1 MQVIRT
7 EAIMNNVKLCFLIL
21 SCIAED
27 QYANSLMHD
36 ANLAFRVQ
44 LHRVPMHHRKLQD
57 KAAPAQPLAAT
68 LLGIFLVYVSE
79 IFSKYNKNQIR
90 ENRVSQMLQHYQLIK
105 YSNTN
110 CLNFGMPYNK
120 LKNIL
125 NVYFSLCYLKNLL
138 SFHCRS
144 AC

>member
-68 LLGIFLVYVSE
+68 LLGIVFISE
-79 IFSKYNKNQIR
+79 VTYSLEISYIRNQIR
-90 ENRVSQMLQHYQLIK
+90 QNLLI
-105 YSNTN
+105 T
-110 CLNFGMPYNK
+110 
-120 LKNIL
+120 
-125 NVYFSLCYLKNLL
+125 FSL
-138 SFHCRS
+138 
-144 AC
+144 

>member
-44 LHRVPMHHRKLQD
+44 LHRVPMHHRKIQD

-68 LLGIFLVYVSE
+68 LLGIYNCHIYLVRKFE
-79 IFSKYNKNQIR
+79 
-90 ENRVSQMLQHYQLIK
+90 
-105 YSNTN
+105 
-110 CLNFGMPYNK
+110 
-120 LKNIL
+120 
-125 NVYFSLCYLKNLL
+125 
-138 SFHCRS
+138 SFK
-144 AC
+144 

>member
-1 MQVIRT
+1 
-7 EAIMNNVKLCFLIL
+7 MNNVKLCFLIL

-68 LLGIFLVYVSE
+68 LLGIFPIYLWALLLRT
-79 IFSKYNKNQIR
+79 FSF
-90 ENRVSQMLQHYQLIK
+90 SIK
-105 YSNTN
+105 VNAT
-110 CLNFGMPYNK
+110 
-120 LKNIL
+120 
-125 NVYFSLCYLKNLL
+125 LL
-138 SFHCRS
+138 E
-144 AC
+144 

>member
-68 LLGIFLVYVSE
+68 LLGIFLYMFQTLCFKLYFPRNIVKTWV
-79 IFSKYNKNQIR
+79 KYR
-90 ENRVSQMLQHYQLIK
+90 
-105 YSNTN
+105 
-110 CLNFGMPYNK
+110 
-120 LKNIL
+120 
-125 NVYFSLCYLKNLL
+125 
-138 SFHCRS
+138 
-144 AC
+144 

>member
-1 MQVIRT
+1 MRTSINNNCKKKKGVDINALDFIGRNFNYFSSIVMQVIRT

-44 LHRVPMHHRKLQD
+44 LHRVPMHHRKIQD

-68 LLGIFLVYVSE
+68 LLGIIITCS
-79 IFSKYNKNQIR
+79 I
-90 ENRVSQMLQHYQLIK
+90 
-105 YSNTN
+105 
-110 CLNFGMPYNK
+110 
-120 LKNIL
+120 
-125 NVYFSLCYLKNLL
+125 
-138 SFHCRS
+138 
-144 AC
+144 

>member
-68 LLGIFLVYVSE
+68 LLGIFSVVLL
-79 IFSKYNKNQIR
+79 SKYNRSIN
-90 ENRVSQMLQHYQLIK
+90 SFHLIK
-105 YSNTN
+105 YYADIN
-110 CLNFGMPYNK
+110 CLDIENCNK
-120 LKNIL
+120 LRNIFKCL
-125 NVYFSLCYLKNLL
+125 ILL
-138 SFHCRS
+138 YIS
-144 AC
+144 

>member
-68 LLGIFLVYVSE
+68 LLGIFSIYVSDVMFQT
-79 IFSKYNKNQIR
+79 IFPSKYSRNMGRI
-90 ENRVSQMLQHYQLIK
+90 
-105 YSNTN
+105 
-110 CLNFGMPYNK
+110 
-120 LKNIL
+120 
-125 NVYFSLCYLKNLL
+125 SLVC
-138 SFHCRS
+138 
-144 AC
+144 

>member
-1 MQVIRT
+1 MKNLYHFSSIVMQVIRT

-68 LLGIFLVYVSE
+68 LLGIIVILHIALFMY
-79 IFSKYNKNQIR
+79 F
-90 ENRVSQMLQHYQLIK
+90 IK
-105 YSNTN
+105 Y
-110 CLNFGMPYNK
+110 CVNF
-120 LKNIL
+120 
-125 NVYFSLCYLKNLL
+125 LL
-138 SFHCRS
+138 FHFRFIS
-144 AC
+144 

>member
-1 MQVIRT
+1 
-7 EAIMNNVKLCFLIL
+7 MNNVKLCFLIL

-68 LLGIFLVYVSE
+68 LLGMYRYTLPKLHSFFE
-79 IFSKYNKNQIR
+79 I
-90 ENRVSQMLQHYQLIK
+90 
-105 YSNTN
+105 NTMEIV
-110 CLNFGMPYNK
+110 LRQTFVFKFDFRYTIYYK
-120 LKNIL
+120 TL
-125 NVYFSLCYLKNLL
+125 F
-138 SFHCRS
+138 
-144 AC
+144 

>member
-7 EAIMNNVKLCFLIL
+7 EAILNNVKLCFLIL

-57 KAAPAQPLAAT
+57 KVAPTQPLAAT
-68 LLGIFLVYVSE
+68 LLG
-79 IFSKYNKNQIR
+79 KTNQ
-90 ENRVSQMLQHYQLIK
+90 NRAVKMSL
-105 YSNTN
+105 TN
-110 CLNFGMPYNK
+110 
-120 LKNIL
+120 
-125 NVYFSLCYLKNLL
+125 
-138 SFHCRS
+138 RQ
-144 AC
+144 